1 MISSKF
7 WRIQSW
13 LVCPVYFSRAGV
25 AVLVFAEKKSVILWV
40 GSTTDEFPTKIL
52 YQKKKIGF
60 WIFCQWIYRRNIY
73 LPEAITIIARFKLPE
88 ARRTHARQC
97 ANDERAGRTVC
108 KITDHVCPA
117 IDPLYGIFVILRYI
131 EWPLQKKENE
141 RRSVFKFQVHHRR
154 ELKLQ
159 STQTHWIWGFNW
171 IAINALNLN
180 LDNFDMSTL
189 YHHPGKGRKG
199 SLTDRAILQVAESQA
214 RHRSLDIS

>member
-1 MISSKF
+1 MTGIICEMKEGWYGANARSSRGLPVEEGCSSPSFK
-7 WRIQSW
+7 SDGDNCGNS
-13 LVCPVYFSRAGV
+13 LVQ
-25 AVLVFAEKKSVILWV
+25 VLVNDIFKVLEDPILTGLPCVFFKSRG
-40 GSTTDEFPTKIL
+40 GSTGICRKEKGNTLGRVHNRRVPNKDTIS
-52 YQKKKIGF
+52 KKNKIGF

-141 RRSVFKFQVHHRR
+141 RRSVFKLQVHHRR
-154 ELKLQ
+154 ELELQ
-159 STQTHWIWGFNW
+159 SMQNS
-171 IAINALNLN
+171 LNLG
-180 LDNFDMSTL
+180 L
-189 YHHPGKGRKG
+189 
-199 SLTDRAILQVAESQA
+199 
-214 RHRSLDIS
+214 